1 MTIQLIFICVNVI
14 LIVSLIRK
22 ARRIANATTVLTG
35 LRKQIES
42 EYERLQSI
50 STDIDRHGKSIHL
63 KIGLDEI
70 DIDRVRDDATRN
82 YLAFRKLIKDF
93 NPN

>member
-1 MTIQLIFICVNVI
+1 MTIQLICICVNVI
-14 LIVSLIRK
+14 LIAILIRK
-22 ARRIANATTVLTG
+22 TRSIAKQYAVLTG

-50 STDIDRHGKSIHL
+50 STEIDRHGKTIHL

-70 DIDRVRDDATRN
+70 DIDRVKDAKTRN

-93 NPN
+93 KPN